1 MADDLRLTQEIVQVE
16 LSDFDNELRATQEIA
31 QVEVLPV
38 FDDALRITQLIVQVE
53 YVPEGT
59 YPKRGAS
66 ISIVT

>member
-1 MADDLRLTQEIVQVE
+1 MADDLRL
-16 LSDFDNELRATQEIA
+16 TQEIA